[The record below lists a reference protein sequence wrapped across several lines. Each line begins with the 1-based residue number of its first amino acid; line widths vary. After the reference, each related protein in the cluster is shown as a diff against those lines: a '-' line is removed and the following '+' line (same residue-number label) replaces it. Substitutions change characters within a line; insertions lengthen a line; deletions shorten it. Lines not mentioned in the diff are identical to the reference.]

1 MDPAAAVAAGMT
13 PSPSSQ
19 PARKDPVLSAGNE
32 EMEPCKLGQSDERTI
47 YERGTEHLEV
57 DFCSITIDG
66 SSSDDVLQQ
75 RLHDI
80 CREKEELQQMEI
92 ELRAHATAKSVILK
106 MQQSFDTQMK
116 PHANTTAKLKEKLQE
131 REQCIHELE
140 VEIEK
145 KDRSLRAIKIDK
157 EAAWAKEDLLRE
169 QNKELATFLGRENS
183 EAERAQHLKQIHDLK
198 EHIQVKE
205 SQFHELEEQHRA
217 AQEAM
222 IYKEEQLRGAQAWV
236 ACVQEMEAMHST
248 TNYSLRA
255 EIRERIEQFNQF
267 WLGCQ
272 RQFTEMERHHMQ
284 TVQQLQQELAEARE
298 HNSVYTEDSRMIHE
312 NSKDATPYAHDNGN
326 QSNVNKST
334 ALNSNSGILLHGNIE
349 RVPPF
354 VSADNPS
361 TKAIAE
367 SSQAPS
373 QTQYQPSQKE
383 LSLLRADTHY
393 DYELSTDRNAHSDC
407 VETHI
412 SSQHGSGPVI
422 TASSEELQ
430 VVDTNEKYLVLQGP
444 GQNEQAGFS
453 QLNGTVTLNLP
464 EQKNERKAN
473 FENQVSKLADISAS
487 PDSGSLSFQPGDEDN
502 AIDAAMQ
509 LQESVLTTEPWRSP
523 KTQGSSGGVPE
534 CKPSAMSLPEVPITT
549 GWTLNSAKPGK
560 TSETK
565 LMDERSLLACIVR
578 AIPSG
583 ASGRIRISTTLPN
596 RLGKMLSPLHWY
608 EYKKQYGKLHDFVV
622 CHPELFVIEGDF
634 IHLRDG
640 AQEIISVTTAA
651 TKVAAAASA
660 PYSSSLSSVAITPV
674 AETHHLKRVPTV
686 DAKLGSNSAC
696 TKGAVV
702 GNPVDDRPSQL
713 SAMQDKHSNAVCSN
727 IAQSHPKI
735 SSESNDIQELKG
747 FSSEMRPGHSS
758 VHITA
763 ANESNPGMV
772 TVQNKGPSNGRNGI
786 HSGGRQ
792 QARASSAGLTTRR

>member
-1 MDPAAAVAAGMT
+1 MPT
-13 PSPSSQ
+13 FSSHQ
-19 PARKDPVLSAGNE
+19 YWQN
-32 EMEPCKLGQSDERTI
+32 
-47 YERGTEHLEV
+47 
-57 DFCSITIDG
+57 
-66 SSSDDVLQQ
+66 QQ
-75 RLHDI
+75 
-80 CREKEELQQMEI
+80 
-92 ELRAHATAKSVILK
+92 
-106 MQQSFDTQMK
+106 
-116 PHANTTAKLKEKLQE
+116 
-131 REQCIHELE
+131 
-140 VEIEK
+140 
-145 KDRSLRAIKIDK
+145 
-157 EAAWAKEDLLRE
+157 
-169 QNKELATFLGRENS
+169 
-183 EAERAQHLKQIHDLK
+183 
-198 EHIQVKE
+198 
-205 SQFHELEEQHRA
+205 
-217 AQEAM
+217 
-222 IYKEEQLRGAQAWV
+222 
-236 ACVQEMEAMHST
+236 
-248 TNYSLRA
+248 
-255 EIRERIEQFNQF
+255 
-267 WLGCQ
+267 
-272 RQFTEMERHHMQ
+272 
-284 TVQQLQQELAEARE
+284 
-298 HNSVYTEDSRMIHE
+298 
-312 NSKDATPYAHDNGN
+312 
-326 QSNVNKST
+326 
-334 ALNSNSGILLHGNIE
+334 
-349 RVPPF
+349 
-354 VSADNPS
+354 
-361 TKAIAE
+361 AIAE

-393 DYELSTDRNAHSDC
+393 DYELSKERNAHSDC
-407 VETHI
+407 LETHI

-464 EQKNERKAN
+464 EQKNEHKAN

-534 CKPSAMSLPEVPITT
+534 CKPSAMSLPEVPITA

-651 TKVAAAASA
+651 AKVAAAASA

-702 GNPVDDRPSQL
+702 GNPADDRPSQL

-792 QARASSAGLTTRR
+792 QARAASAGLTTRR